1 MPKRVPLLLFVL
13 SCAATMVLTP
23 TQVSARAAPEQKR
36 VALKPAANK
45 APAARAAPSARVAGS
60 SAKVVR
66 AAPGAR
72 AATAPARADTRE
84 ARSNTRN
91 ARIEPR
97 GAASPRGA
105 SRSTLVIDRP
115 AVRSADR
122 RRTAGPAVAA
132 AGAKAGAR
140 RNQSLA
146 AADTRLVR
154 RHGRLVRVPV
164 VAQPTMIAR
173 PSIGQA
179 IGLHAVEDPLD
190 LRSSVAMVVDQQT
203 GETLFSK
210 NAQAVLPIASI
221 TKLMTALV
229 VLDANLSLADPVEV
243 SELDIDTEKGSRSR
257 LRPGTRLSRGE
268 MLQLALMSSE
278 NRAAHALGR
287 HYPGGMPAFVAAMN
301 AKARQLGMTDTSFV
315 EPTGLSSSNVSNA
328 RDLARLVVA
337 AAQYPLV
344 RQFSTANGLT
354 VDTGVRMLNF
364 HNTNRLIS
372 NPTWEIGLQKTGYIS
387 EAGSCLVMHTNIDGR
402 PVVMVLLD
410 ANGKLSRFGDA
421 ERIRQWLENES
432 RRPHPV
438 RADSGVRRDI

>member
-13 SCAATMVLTP
+13 CCAAAVLSP
-23 TQVSARAAPEQKR
+23 SQASARPASDQKR
-36 VALKPAANK
+36 VVQKSASEKGGAARRATTARVAGVPVK
-45 APAARAAPSARVAGS
+45 AGRVAPAARVAAG
-60 SAKVVR
+60 
-66 AAPGAR
+66 
-72 AATAPARADTRE
+72 PARAD
-84 ARSNTRN
+84 A
-91 ARIEPR
+91 R
-97 GAASPRGA
+97 GA
-105 SRSTLVIDRP
+105 
-115 AVRSADR
+115 RSADR
-122 RRTAGPAVAA
+122 GDAARRGAAASVALDRPAGRHADRRRAAAPAVAA

-140 RNQSLA
+140 RGQALA

-154 RHGRLVRVPV
+154 RNGRLVRVPV
-164 VAQPTMIAR
+164 VAQPTVMAR

-229 VLDANLSLADPVEV
+229 VLDANLPLTDPVEV

-301 AKARQLGMTDTSFV
+301 AKARQLGMTDTNFV

-328 RDLARLVVA
+328 RDLARLVIA

-354 VDTGVRMLNF
+354 VDVGVRTLNF

-438 RADSGVRRDI
+438 RADSGTRRSI

>member
-13 SCAATMVLTP
+13 CCAAAVLSP
-23 TQVSARAAPEQKR
+23 SQASARPASDQKR
-36 VALKPAANK
+36 VVQK
-45 APAARAAPSARVAGS
+45 SASEKGG
-60 SAKVVR
+60 
-66 AAPGAR
+66 GAR
-72 AATAPARADTRE
+72 AATTARVAGAPAKAGRAAPVARVAAGPARAD
-84 ARSNTRN
+84 A
-91 ARIEPR
+91 R
-97 GAASPRGA
+97 GA
-105 SRSTLVIDRP
+105 
-115 AVRSADR
+115 RSADR
-122 RRTAGPAVAA
+122 GDAARRGAPASVALDRPAGRHADRRRAAAPAVAA
-132 AGAKAGAR
+132 ADAKAGAR
-140 RNQSLA
+140 RGQALA

-154 RHGRLVRVPV
+154 RNGRLVRVPV
-164 VAQPTMIAR
+164 VAQPTVMAR

-229 VLDANLSLADPVEV
+229 VLDANLPLTDAVEV

-328 RDLARLVVA
+328 RDLARLVIA

-354 VDTGVRMLNF
+354 VDVGVRTLNF

-438 RADSGVRRDI
+438 RADSGTRRSI

>member
-1 MPKRVPLLLFVL
+1 
-13 SCAATMVLTP
+13 
-23 TQVSARAAPEQKR
+23 
-36 VALKPAANK
+36 
-45 APAARAAPSARVAGS
+45 
-60 SAKVVR
+60 
-66 AAPGAR
+66 
-72 AATAPARADTRE
+72 
-84 ARSNTRN
+84 
-91 ARIEPR
+91 
-97 GAASPRGA
+97 
-105 SRSTLVIDRP
+105 
-115 AVRSADR
+115 
-122 RRTAGPAVAA
+122 
-132 AGAKAGAR
+132 
-140 RNQSLA
+140 
-146 AADTRLVR
+146 
-154 RHGRLVRVPV
+154 
-164 VAQPTMIAR
+164 
-173 PSIGQA
+173 
-179 IGLHAVEDPLD
+179 
-190 LRSSVAMVVDQQT
+190 
-203 GETLFSK
+203 
-210 NAQAVLPIASI
+210 
-221 TKLMTALV
+221 
-229 VLDANLSLADPVEV
+229 
-243 SELDIDTEKGSRSR
+243 
-257 LRPGTRLSRGE
+257 
-268 MLQLALMSSE
+268 
-278 NRAAHALGR
+278 
-287 HYPGGMPAFVAAMN
+287 MN